1 MSNVIELFS
10 RNNVPVEDQL
20 VVITEEEA
28 LVLVDSLEDPVDEK
42 AIKLIQW
49 AEMVRINNEI
59 LEMLLDKMLTV
70 DIGEDSQPVFSAK

>member
-10 RNNVPVEDQL
+10 RNNIPVEDQL

-28 LVLVDSLEDPVDEK
+28 LALVDSLEDPVDEK

-49 AEMVRINNEI
+49 AESVRISNEI

-70 DIGEDSQPVFSAK
+70 DIAEDGEPVFSAR